1 MMFSSL
7 LRRSLRRHRALVV
20 AVAALLSAF
29 QTLDVVIAYN
39 LQANGLSAQF
49 ASLIPSF
56 VQEAMGGVLVGSFA
70 GAIALGFAHPLVML
84 SLCCVAIY
92 IASEPAGEVEDG
104 LVDLVVARPVPRF
117 VIVTR
122 SATVF
127 AIATAGVV
135 AAMFV
140 TSRIAVR
147 WLSPATLVAVPTVR
161 LAWVAVNLL
170 AIVWWFGAAALA
182 VASHVRQRMHA
193 AGTIAL
199 IAVCLYLLQFGA
211 AAWVPLRPF
220 ARISPFHYYEP
231 MPTLLGT
238 RTPVTNLAG
247 LLITTTA
254 LLSVAY
260 GLYLRRDL

>member
-29 QTLDVVIAYN
+29 QALDLVIAYN
-39 LQANGLSAQF
+39 LQANGLYAQF
-49 ASLIPSF
+49 ATLVPAF
-56 VQEAMGGVLVGSFA
+56 VQEAMGGVVVGSFA

-84 SLCCVAIY
+84 SLSCAAIY
-92 IASEPAGEVEDG
+92 IASEPAGEVEEG

-117 VIVTR
+117 LIVTR

-127 AIATAGVV
+127 LVGTAAVV

-140 TSRIAVR
+140 TSRIVVR
-147 WLSPATLVAVPTVR
+147 WLSPQTLLTVPTAR

-170 AIVWWFGAAALA
+170 AIVWCFGAVALA

-193 AGTIAL
+193 VGPIAL
-199 IAVCLYLLQFGA
+199 VAVFLYLLQFGA
-211 AAWVPLRPF
+211 AAWMPLRPF

-231 MPTLLGT
+231 MQTLLGT
-238 RTPVTNLAG
+238 VRPVANLTG
-247 LLITTTA
+247 LLMTTMA
-254 LLSVAY
+254 LLGVAY